1 MLLTA
6 PQVIAIELAI
16 LIIYFCFKETRRV
29 NVTKENKERVKL
41 SDHKNQEVRLPKQ
54 KKKEKP
60 KAKVWTEGRKRRKP
74 ECYHFECNALPMDL
88 RTKPNS
94 YPVE

>member
-60 KAKVWTEGRKRRKP
+60 KAKVWTEGRKRKNKP
-74 ECYHFECNALPMDL
+74 KSYHFKTKGFKNKTKKLPF
-88 RTKPNS
+88 
-94 YPVE
+94 

>member
-6 PQVIAIELAI
+6 PQVIAIELAM
-16 LIIYFCFKETRRV
+16 LSIYFCFNKTRRV
-29 NVTKENKERVKL
+29 NVTKENKVRVKL

-74 ECYHFECNALPMDL
+74 ECYHFECNALPMNL